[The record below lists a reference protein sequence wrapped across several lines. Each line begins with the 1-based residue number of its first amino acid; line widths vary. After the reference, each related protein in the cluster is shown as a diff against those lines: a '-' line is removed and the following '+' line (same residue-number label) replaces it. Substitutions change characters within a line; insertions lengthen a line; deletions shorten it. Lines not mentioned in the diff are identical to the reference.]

1 MENQLFKNLKS
12 LKKLA
17 PDQEFLNRS
26 RRTIL
31 AIEKP
36 ASSSRFYAFQL
47 KHRLRESL
55 IFTVALGLASLMLY
69 VATTGLNN
77 TGQPALTQESKPDLN
92 IQLIKAKYYKE
103 IAPNVYVVVLD
114 DEQDE

>member
-1 MENQLFKNLKS
+1 MEDQLFKNLKS

-17 PDQEFLNRS
+17 PAQEFLDKS

-55 IFTVALGLASLMLY
+55 IFAVALGLASLMVY
-69 VATTGLNN
+69 VATSGLNN
-77 TGQPALTQESKPDLN
+77 SSQTTLTQESKPDLN
-92 IQLIKAKYYKE
+92 IQLEKARYYKE